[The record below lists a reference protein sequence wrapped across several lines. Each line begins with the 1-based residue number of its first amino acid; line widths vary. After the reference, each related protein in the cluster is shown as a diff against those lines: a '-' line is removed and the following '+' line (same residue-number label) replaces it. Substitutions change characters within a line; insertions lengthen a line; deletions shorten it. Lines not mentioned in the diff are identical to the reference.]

1 MKEASTRSFYEK
13 LPSEASMKK
22 ASMRSFHEKLP

>member
-13 LPSEASMKK
+13 LPSEASI
-22 ASMRSFHEKLP
+22 RSFHEKSFYEKLP